1 MGEEKDRARIGG
13 RESVFFNGIS
23 VFTKGYHIRYDVCVG
38 FYRRLMSAWL
48 GWVVLVI
55 MVSLII

>member
-23 VFTKGYHIRYDVCVG
+23 YQFLQRDIISDMTY
-38 FYRRLMSAWL
+38 
-48 GWVVLVI
+48 
-55 MVSLII
+55 VSVSTEGS